1 MQPVRGIES
10 ILANL
15 TDDGSVV
22 ENRPA
27 RGADDGL
34 SQCSTEELS
43 VLAFFWILETY
54 IKYFGTFQ

>member
-10 ILANL
+10 ILTDL

-27 RGADDGL
+27 RGAYDGL
-34 SQCSTEELS
+34 SQSLIEES
-43 VLAFFWILETY
+43 SILAFFSTLETY
-54 IKYFGTFQ
+54 IQYFSFF

>member
-10 ILANL
+10 ILADL

-27 RGADDGL
+27 RGAYDGL
-34 SQCSTEELS
+34 SQQLIEES
-43 VLAFFWILETY
+43 SFLAFFWILETY
-54 IKYFGTFQ
+54 IKYFCYFW